1 MRRAVRLEAAGPESG
16 SGSSP
21 RFLPIGGAL
30 MIRNPP
36 RLVVSPPL
44 PHDLAHRVW
53 IEIEGVEEG
62 LAREAFQLAAA
73 KLPFETT
80 FVKRTVM

>member
-1 MRRAVRLEAAGPESG
+1 M
-16 SGSSP
+16 
-21 RFLPIGGAL
+21 F
-30 MIRNPP
+30 
-36 RLVVSPPL
+36 
-44 PHDLAHRVW
+44 
-53 IEIEGVEEG
+53 EIEGVDET